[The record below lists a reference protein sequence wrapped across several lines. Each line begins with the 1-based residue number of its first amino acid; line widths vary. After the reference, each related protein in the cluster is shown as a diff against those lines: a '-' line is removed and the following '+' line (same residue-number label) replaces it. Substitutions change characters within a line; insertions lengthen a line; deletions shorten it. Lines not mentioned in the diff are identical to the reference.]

1 MVVNADEDDAVF
13 AEEFSGEAEP
23 RVHHV
28 APVGVVAAVGFGVGA
43 TCLAGLLFIVIQRIA
58 EGIFVNEIVAGVV
71 WRVDVDH
78 LDLAVVRALEE
89 FQYFEIVT
97 FDVEVL
103 SGIPVNA
110 LVFLRT
116 QCSSRRSLRLANG
129 VSFARPSERIAFLS
143 IVYTVAEDLAK
154 LVEVDFFRLP

>member
-1 MVVNADEDDAVF
+1 MKFVVVNADEDDAVF

-97 FDVEVL
+97 F
-103 SGIPVNA
+103 A
-110 LVFLRT
+110 VFLRT

-154 LVEVDFFRLP
+154 LVEVDFPSAIISGNS